1 MIYAPVLIPTLNRY
15 EHLRQ
20 CLESLSNCTLAEET
34 EVYIALDYPPSDK
47 YVEGWQKTRDYLHS
61 VGNMNFKQVHLIERT
76 ENYGTWNPGDKG
88 NAKCL
93 VADIS
98 KEYDRYIFT
107 EDDNV
112 FSPCFL
118 EYMNKGLELFKDDDK
133 VFAIAGYRWWFP
145 IKYENNTYFR
155 QNVDYTP
162 WGVGKWVSKNNGNFT
177 GEWFNKQLTIRNIF
191 SLLMRGEINV
201 LGSLFEFARKEH
213 RNDILIDQHMRVIMA
228 LKEYEVIIPVVSLVK
243 NIGLDGSG
251 VSMPKNNETME
262 NLYNST
268 QVSSAKHFDFI
279 GDGFEYLEY
288 NNKLYKKGKEWQ
300 TKWFYYKRLIKK
312 IIKFIISN

>member
-20 CLESLSNCTLAEET
+20 CLESLSKCTLAEET

-47 YVEGWQKTRDYLHS
+47 YVEGWQKTRGYLYS
-61 VGNMNFKQVHLIERT
+61 IGNMNFKKIHLIERT

-88 NAKCL
+88 NAKYL
-93 VADIS
+93 IADIS
-98 KEYDRYIFT
+98 KKYDRYIFT

-133 VFAIAGYRWWFP
+133 VFAISGYRWWFP

-162 WGVGKWVSKNNGNFT
+162 WGEGKWVRKNNDNFT

-251 VSMPKNNETME
+251 VTMPQNSGTVED
-262 NLYNST
+262 LYDSIELST
-268 QVSSAKHFDFI
+268 DKHFEFS
-279 GDGFEYLEY
+279 GTGYECYKY
-288 NNKLYKKGKEWQ
+288 NHKLYKSGKEWRSQ
-300 TKWFYYKRLIKK
+300 WYYWKRFFKK
-312 IIKFIISN
+312 IIKFVIYR

>member
-20 CLESLSNCTLAEET
+20 CLESLSKCTLAEET

-47 YVEGWQKTRDYLHS
+47 YVEGWQKTRGYLYS
-61 VGNMNFKQVHLIERT
+61 IGNMNFKKIHLIERT

-88 NAKCL
+88 NAKYL
-93 VADIS
+93 IADIS
-98 KEYDRYIFT
+98 KKYDRYIFT

-118 EYMNKGLELFKDDDK
+118 EYMNKGLELFKDNDK
-133 VFAIAGYRWWFP
+133 VFAISGYRWWFP

-162 WGVGKWVSKNNGNFT
+162 WGEGKWVRKNNDNFT

-213 RNDILIDQHMRVIMA
+213 RN
-228 LKEYEVIIPVVSLVK
+228 
-243 NIGLDGSG
+243 IGLDGSG
-251 VSMPKNNETME
+251 VTMPQNSGTVED
-262 NLYNST
+262 LYDSIELST
-268 QVSSAKHFDFI
+268 DKHFEFS
-279 GDGFEYLEY
+279 GTGYECYKY
-288 NNKLYKKGKEWQ
+288 NHKLYKSGKEWRSQ
-300 TKWFYYKRLIKK
+300 WYYWKRLFKK
-312 IIKFIISN
+312 IVKFVIY